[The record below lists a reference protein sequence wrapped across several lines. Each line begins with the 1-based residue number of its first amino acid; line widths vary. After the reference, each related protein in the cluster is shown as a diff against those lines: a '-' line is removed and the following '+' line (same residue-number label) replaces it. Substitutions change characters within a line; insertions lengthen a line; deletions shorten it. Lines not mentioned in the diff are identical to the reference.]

1 MASRYFTNV
10 ILEAIFIG
18 LLNLLFFGAVRRA
31 TGANTTTALLVTG
44 ALLHLSFEYSFGNVN
59 EKWCRSTF
67 KC

>member
-1 MASRYFTNV
+1 M
-10 ILEAIFIG
+10 FIG
-18 LLNLLFFGAVRRA
+18 LLNLLFFSAVRRA
-31 TGANTTTALLVTG
+31 TGANVTTALLVTG